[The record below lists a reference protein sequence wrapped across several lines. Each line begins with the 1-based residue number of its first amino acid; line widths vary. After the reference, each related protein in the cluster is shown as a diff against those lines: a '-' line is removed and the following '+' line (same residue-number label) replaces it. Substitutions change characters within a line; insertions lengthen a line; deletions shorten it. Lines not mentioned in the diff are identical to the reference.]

1 MTMDNDKVFTL
12 AVVDNSKIVFSG
24 FIPITLAT
32 TIDRFEVSEILGLS
46 KKIISKAFYP
56 NGIENYHGI
65 PLLVLYL
72 ESQSHATV

>member
-1 MTMDNDKVFTL
+1 MTMDNDKIFTL
-12 AVVDNSKIVFSG
+12 AVVDNFKIVFNG

-32 TIDRFEVSEILGLS
+32 TIDRFEVSEILGIS

-72 ESQSHATV
+72 ESQSHATI

>member
-1 MTMDNDKVFTL
+1 MTIDNDKIFTL
-12 AVVDNSKIVFSG
+12 AVVDNFKIVFSG
-24 FIPITLAT
+24 FIPIALAT

-56 NGIENYHGI
+56 NGIEKYSGI

-72 ESQSHATV
+72 EAQSNVTI